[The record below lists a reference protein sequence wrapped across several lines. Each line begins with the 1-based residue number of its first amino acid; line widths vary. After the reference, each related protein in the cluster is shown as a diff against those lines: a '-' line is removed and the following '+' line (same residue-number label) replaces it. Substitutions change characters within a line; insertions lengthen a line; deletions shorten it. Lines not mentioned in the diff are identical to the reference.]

1 MGSRRRHSS
10 IVLAW
15 SLALAVTALGVIGTA
30 VFLWVRHGKN
40 SAGEAPVTMA
50 QLPPR
55 EARVASRFASPSE
68 EEAVALVKQAVLAR
82 DSKSIEKY
90 FRLEGSSP
98 SAAALFLEGMS
109 RLDGPIMDCNWIGST
124 DQNGL
129 LIDAVVIRSQAGA
142 SIKNRIA
149 MLTPDDHG
157 VWKTDFHAF
166 ARTCH
171 PAWNEIAKETSNG
184 GKVRTFFRSDSY
196 YNGVFSDDKVWFC
209 HSLWSPDGEKTLF
222 AYCRVDSAQHKALD
236 RILRRSH
243 NANATMFPAMALLEI
258 RRVEGAEVRQFEIT
272 RVLAEGWV
280 MSSTPFD
287 EALP

>member
-1 MGSRRRHSS
+1 M
-10 IVLAW
+10 VLAW
-15 SLALAVTALGVIGTA
+15 SLALALASLGVIGTA
-30 VFLWVRHGKN
+30 VFLWVRRGKN
-40 SAGEAPVTMA
+40 PSGDTPATMV
-50 QLPPR
+50 QSR
-55 EARVASRFASPSE
+55 QKEVRVASRFPSPSE

-90 FRLEGSSP
+90 FRLDGSSP
-98 SAAALFLEGMS
+98 SAAALFLEAMS
-109 RLDGPIMDCNWIGST
+109 RLDGPIRDFNWIGSA

-129 LIDAVVIRSQAGA
+129 LMDSVVIRSQAGD
-142 SIKNRIA
+142 SLKNRIA

-171 PAWNEIAKETSNG
+171 PAWNEIAKEQSKG
-184 GKVRTFFRSDSY
+184 GKIRAFLRKDSY
-196 YNGVFSDDKVWFC
+196 YNGVFADDKAWFC
-209 HSLWSPDGEKTLF
+209 HSLWSPDGEQTLF

-236 RILRRSH
+236 RILRRAE
-243 NANATMFPAMALLEI
+243 NANTEMFPAMALLEI

-280 MSSTPFD
+280 MSATPFD
-287 EALP
+287 ESTP